1 MTTKD
6 PQVIALRSADIIDS
20 EAADWLTVLD
30 RGELSQKDRLALK
43 QWLAQAPEHADALN
57 TMASMWRDMDFVL
70 NEHHDEELVS
80 PPLWERLSFTRMAA
94 VATMCL
100 VCALGVILWSGVY
113 VPTEY
118 AVRTTAIGKQH
129 LHTFNDGS
137 SAHLNTNSVIEA
149 EFTRDARIVRLMQG
163 EALFDVAHDPSRPF
177 IVYVGNRAVQA
188 IGTTFVVRIESE
200 NIHVAVT
207 DGQVQLSKR
216 EKVNDEV
223 LQPESQEVVLVSKG
237 EGVKVNNKTAAPKPH
252 PIADEELSRQLSW
265 SRGQLVF
272 DNERLEQV
280 IKEVSRYVPNKIIIE
295 DPELRDVRISGR
307 FALGDTDALLEAIEV
322 SLSIQTKHIKD
333 QEIRLSR

>member
-6 PQVIALRSADIIDS
+6 SQVVPLRSADIIDS
-20 EAADWLTVLD
+20 EAADWLTLLD
-30 RGELSQKDRLALK
+30 RGDLSKNDRQALK
-43 QWLAQAPEHADALN
+43 QWLAQDPEHAVALN
-57 TMASMWRDMDFVL
+57 TMATMWREMDFVL
-70 NEHHDEELVS
+70 NDQHEEALVS
-80 PPLWERLSFTRMAA
+80 SPFWERFTFGRMAA

-100 VCALGVILWSGVY
+100 VCTLGVMLWSNLY

-118 AVRTTAIGKQH
+118 TVRTTEIGGQH
-129 LHTFNDGS
+129 LQTFSDGS
-137 SAHLNTNSVIEA
+137 TAHLNTNSVIEA
-149 EFTRDARIVRLMQG
+149 EFTREARIVRLMQG

-216 EKVNDEV
+216 EKATDEV
-223 LQPESQEVVLVSKG
+223 LQPEPQEVVLVSKG
-237 EGVKVNNKTAAPKPH
+237 EGVKVNNKAPLPKPQ

-272 DNERLEQV
+272 DNERLEKV

-322 SLSIQTKHIKD
+322 SLSIQTKHVKN